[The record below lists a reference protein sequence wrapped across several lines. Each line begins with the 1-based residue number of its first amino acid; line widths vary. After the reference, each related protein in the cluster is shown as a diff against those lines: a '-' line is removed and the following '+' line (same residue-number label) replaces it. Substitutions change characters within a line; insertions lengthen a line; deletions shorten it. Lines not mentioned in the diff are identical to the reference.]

1 MPLRQWVTLAV
12 ILVSALTGVS
22 GCTTDSG
29 SNAEPTAAPASE
41 ETAPPIAEPTEA
53 PTAEPTEMPT
63 LEPAEAPTAEPTE
76 TPTAEPTEMPT
87 PEPTA
92 GSTPEPVATPATE
105 PATTPTPKPTA
116 PATPAPL
123 SRAEADDAV
132 VVGRLQWSPDGSQIL
147 VPSGFYEHETPV
159 DVVEADGSRLSRL
172 WGVNDVTG
180 DLASGYAGPMSTF
193 DLSAD
198 GSKIVYSTCAYAVSS
213 NEEYEIVV
221 SNIDGT
227 DTRRLTENFGA
238 ALYPVW
244 SPDGTRVAFVSP
256 PALKIYTVATGE
268 WIYAPGYID
277 HPVVPIPPAWSP
289 DGGSIAFLAY
299 ATRPDNRFQYWE
311 ASTGGARVDVY
322 TVGPDGSDLKRIV
335 SNAVSAPSWSPDG
348 ERMAV
353 AVSDGGEV
361 ALYTFAADGSDPAM
375 VARIDAKDMADRR
388 DRVSDPAA
396 LWVPNVSWSP
406 DGSKIMYGALSVVNV
421 DDGSVVLDTQAIR
434 FEWVGSYGTRVVDY
448 ENAGAF
454 PLAAWSPDGSR
465 IAMLAPVSPA
475 WQMSYAELES
485 YPFMYTMN
493 SDGTDPRILAGWK
506 EGGRVA
512 WPVPVRLPAD
522 VEACSKGVV
531 VRNPEENPGLVKD
544 CRTLLGMRDQL
555 AGSGTLA
562 WSSDTLISRWLRV
575 GVSGGRVRT
584 LHISDFSFQG
594 ELYGQIPPEIGNL
607 DGLRELTIDWTHIN
621 GRIPRE
627 IGKLANLESL
637 EVAFTHMGG
646 SIPAEIG
653 NLTNLKWLVLTASQ
667 FSGSIPAE
675 IGNLVNLEVMDLQN
689 NNISGHIPPEIG
701 KLVNLKVLALQDF
714 WGANSGLLTGPIPP
728 ELGNMVSLERLLL
741 TGHRLS
747 GSIPAE
753 LGNLTNL
760 TGLYLEGNELSG
772 CIPQALR
779 DLPDSDIHRLLL
791 RYCE

>member
-1 MPLRQWVTLAV
+1 MRLSLWV
-12 ILVSALTGVS
+12 ILAALFVSALAGAS
-22 GCTTDSG
+22 GCATDSG
-29 SNAEPTAAPASE
+29 SSAEPTSGPAAARTLDLTATPTPEPPVAPTPVPT
-41 ETAPPIAEPTEA
+41 TAPIVERTDTLSPEPT
-53 PTAEPTEMPT
+53 
-63 LEPAEAPTAEPTE
+63 EAPTAEPTE

-92 GSTPEPVATPATE
+92 GSTPEPVATPAAE

-116 PATPAPL
+116 SPTPAPRGQVQAEKL
-123 SRAEADDAV
+123 SIVEDLSLPTDCGSSIESVGKGAV

-159 DVVEADGSRLSRL
+159 DVVDADGSRLSRL

-180 DLASGYAGPMSTF
+180 DLASGFAGPMSTF

-289 DGGSIAFLAY
+289 DGGIIAFLAY
-299 ATRPDNRFQYWE
+299 TTRPDNSFQYWR

-353 AVSDGGEV
+353 AVSDGDEV

-406 DGSKIMYGALSVVNV
+406 DDSKIMYGALSVVNV

-465 IAMLAPVSPA
+465 IAMLAPVRPA
-475 WQMSYAELES
+475 WQMSYSELEQG
-485 YPFMYTMN
+485 YPFLYTMN

-531 VRNPEENPGLVKD
+531 VPNPEENPGLVED

-555 AGSGTLA
+555 AGCQSPGPMGQ
-562 WSSDTLISRWLRV
+562 SSPGSLSHPV
-575 GVSGGRVRT
+575 GR
-584 LHISDFSFQG
+584 
-594 ELYGQIPPEIGNL
+594 
-607 DGLRELTIDWTHIN
+607 
-621 GRIPRE
+621 
-627 IGKLANLESL
+627 
-637 EVAFTHMGG
+637 
-646 SIPAEIG
+646 
-653 NLTNLKWLVLTASQ
+653 
-667 FSGSIPAE
+667 
-675 IGNLVNLEVMDLQN
+675 
-689 NNISGHIPPEIG
+689 
-701 KLVNLKVLALQDF
+701 
-714 WGANSGLLTGPIPP
+714 
-728 ELGNMVSLERLLL
+728 
-741 TGHRLS
+741 
-747 GSIPAE
+747 
-753 LGNLTNL
+753 
-760 TGLYLEGNELSG
+760 
-772 CIPQALR
+772 
-779 DLPDSDIHRLLL
+779 
-791 RYCE
+791 